1 MSEPNTNKVVYVT
14 FALICT
20 ADADLDDVV
29 SDLDYTFYHPEIIET
44 ELRDARKLEG

>member
-1 MSEPNTNKVVYVT
+1 MPQSNKVVYVT

-29 SDLDYTFYHPEIIET
+29 SELDYTISHPEIIET
-44 ELRDARKLEG
+44 EMRDVERLED